1 MAIWGGKLE
10 KDFMITRRIKSW
22 GAILFLLIGC
32 QPDLSDDP
40 IPFIPFTEIVI
51 NLSFPEY
58 ASLRTDGGYK
68 EINSGG
74 IRGIIIY
81 RISET
86 SYNAF
91 ERNCSFHPNDAC
103 ATVNI
108 HNSGLYLTDPC
119 CGSTFNFSDGNP
131 SGGIAWRPL
140 RRYRTQVTS
149 FTLSITDEV
158 VN

>member
-1 MAIWGGKLE
+1 
-10 KDFMITRRIKSW
+10 MIIRKTKCLIY
-22 GAILFLLIGC
+22 FLLLVGC

-40 IPFIPFTEIVI
+40 IPYIPFTEIII

-68 EINSGG
+68 EISGG
-74 IRGIIIY
+74 VRGIILY
-81 RISET
+81 RINST

-103 ATVNI
+103 ATVNT
-108 HNSGLYLTDPC
+108 HSSGLYLTDPC

-131 SGGIAWRPL
+131 SGGVAWRPL
-140 RRYRTQVTS
+140 RRYRTQLTGT
-149 FTLSITDEV
+149 TLSITDEII
-158 VN
+158 